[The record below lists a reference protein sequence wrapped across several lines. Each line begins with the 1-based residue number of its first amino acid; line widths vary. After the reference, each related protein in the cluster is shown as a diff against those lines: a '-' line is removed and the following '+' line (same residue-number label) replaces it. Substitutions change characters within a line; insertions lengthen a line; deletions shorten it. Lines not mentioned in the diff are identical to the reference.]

1 MTKDPVVFLKH
12 IMQSIE
18 IIEGYDTEHFLKDVK
33 LQDAV
38 IRRLEIIGEAIKNL
52 PRELTD
58 KHPEVQWNA
67 IARMRDK
74 LIHKYF
80 GVDLQLTYDVVK
92 RDLPR
97 LKKQIQK
104 ILDELE

>member
-33 LQDAV
+33 LQDAI

-52 PRELTD
+52 PKELTD
-58 KHPEVQWNA
+58 KHPEVPW
-67 IARMRDK
+67 M
-74 LIHKYF
+74 
-80 GVDLQLTYDVVK
+80 
-92 RDLPR
+92 P
-97 LKKQIQK
+97 
-104 ILDELE
+104 